1 MPNDNT
7 FLLKRTVSSGTIN
20 ERLLIADDDDGSS
33 ISGIDNIPL
42 SIPAD
47 VSGDVPSSETTMRSK
62 RDAFRNL
69 LSTHAKRCNAEE
81 KKRAIEASVVVAATN
96 SAESIDTNDLP
107 MGYYEPVKIDKT
119 FTNDIKENIQPVIM
133 DDDVPSSGTT
143 LRSERDSFWKL
154 PSSHAKRFDADVKKR
169 AEDASVSNDVAESID
184 TTDAVKGYIQPVM
197 MDVCTNAHLKAYNFL
212 PETDK
217 KNCDSPY
224 FLYRAKC
231 FSCKGF
237 ILLKDESLSFP
248 VYCCVGANGLG
259 KGKCSVVYHN
269 KCFASILRDKDRVL
283 SRSSSSRKRK
293 KIVL

>member
-1 MPNDNT
+1 
-7 FLLKRTVSSGTIN
+7 
-20 ERLLIADDDDGSS
+20 
-33 ISGIDNIPL
+33 
-42 SIPAD
+42 
-47 VSGDVPSSETTMRSK
+47 
-62 RDAFRNL
+62 
-69 LSTHAKRCNAEE
+69 
-81 KKRAIEASVVVAATN
+81 
-96 SAESIDTNDLP
+96 
-107 MGYYEPVKIDKT
+107 
-119 FTNDIKENIQPVIM
+119 M
-133 DDDVPSSGTT
+133 DF
-143 LRSERDSFWKL
+143 EME
-154 PSSHAKRFDADVKKR
+154 KKR

-184 TTDAVKGYIQPVM
+184 TTNVPKGYDSTNAVKGYIQPVK

-269 KCFASILRDKDRVL
+269 KCFASILRDNDREL

-293 KIVL
+293 KIVLDY